1 MKKKKRVISNKLNIN
16 RVFLLILFFIL
27 ASGYVLFKLFD
38 LSVIKGEKLRK
49 EALAQWTKSYSI
61 NNTRGEILDCDG
73 VKLAVNIPSFTVWIN
88 PKTFTGDIEGD
99 KNNTGNKTKDKFISE
114 VAKAFDVKEDEIRKI
129 IESGKRTKLVQWADE
144 AKVEAIRNK
153 VDEID
158 LAGLE
163 IDDVERRFYPD
174 GMLFDH
180 ILGFTNIDQ
189 QGLSGIELT
198 MNDSLLGEPERVI
211 KMTDTY
217 NKILPFS
224 EVKTFG
230 GNGHGDVVLTISDK
244 IQRIADKEAERAK
257 EENNAKSV
265 SVIVMDPT
273 NGDILALSDTNNYDN
288 NDPRAPK
295 DEEEREKWKS
305 MTEEELVAEW
315 QKKWNNLNVN
325 VLFEPGSTFK
335 TVTLSAAIEEGVV
348 DDSTELFCNGAV
360 TDIPGVVLKCVLYPN
375 SHGKLDITNAYSESC
390 NVAFIQIARKLGKEK
405 FLKYIKAYGFGEKSG
420 IDLNAEQTGIIPLSA
435 RDMNSATLA
444 TASYGQGVAATNL
457 QTVMATAAAV
467 NGGYLL
473 RPRIVKEIR
482 NNGEV
487 IKRFPVEI
495 RRKVISK
502 KTSEKM
508 KSIMEYTVN
517 KSNKLARVEGFRV
530 GGKSGT
536 AMVPDR
542 GKYLKDKYIASFIGA
557 APIDDPKVIVMVS
570 VEEPGNGI
578 PYGGTIAG
586 PVSSRIME
594 QIFPILGISGSEEK
608 VEKKE
613 FISEVPNVI
622 GLSLKDGAKILSENK
637 IKFRLDQED
646 ITENSIIEEVTPE
659 VGTSINDDT
668 IILLKVKNLK
678 VSEEVPDFIGLSKEE
693 AKEIAKK
700 RKITIH
706 TSGDGKCVKQS
717 HPPKSEI
724 KENMVID
731 LVFEEE

>member
-1 MKKKKRVISNKLNIN
+1 MKKKRRIKINKLDVN
-16 RVFLLILFFIL
+16 RVLLLMAFLIVI
-27 ASGYVLFKLFD
+27 ACYVLFKLFD
-38 LSVIKGEKLRK
+38 LSVIKGEDLRK

-61 NNTRGEILDCDG
+61 NNTRGEILDSEG
-73 VKLAVNIPSFTVWIN
+73 ARLAVNIPAFTVWIN

-114 VAKAFDVKEDEIRKI
+114 VARIFKVKEEEIRKI
-129 IESGKRTKLVQWADE
+129 IESGKRTKLVQWADQ
-144 AKVEAIRNK
+144 KDVEEIRNSIDK
-153 VDEID
+153 ID

-163 IDDVERRFYPD
+163 IDDVEKRSYPD
-174 GMLFDH
+174 GLLYDH

-230 GNGHGDVVLTISDK
+230 GNGHGDVVLTVSDK
-244 IQRIADKEAERAK
+244 IQRIADKEAEKAK
-257 EENNAKSV
+257 VDNNAKSV

-273 NGDILALSDTNNYDN
+273 NGDILAMADTNNYDN
-288 NDPRAPK
+288 NNPRAPRN
-295 DEEEREKWKS
+295 EEEKEEWKNK
-305 MTEEELVAEW
+305 TNDELVAEW
-315 QKKWNNLNVN
+315 QKRWNNLNVN
-325 VLFEPGSTFK
+325 VLYEPGSTFK
-335 TVTLSAAIEEGVV
+335 TVTLSAAIEEGMV
-348 DDSTELFCNGAV
+348 DDSTELFCNGAIK
-360 TDIPGVVLKCVLYPN
+360 DIPGIVLKCVRYPN

-420 IDLNAEQTGIIPLSA
+420 IDLNAEQTGIIPLTVN
-435 RDMNSATLA
+435 DMNAATLA

-517 KSNKLARVEGFRV
+517 QSNKLARVEGFRV

-542 GKYLKDKYIASFIGA
+542 GKYLKDKYIASFVGA

-594 QIFPILGISGSEEK
+594 QIFPILGITGTEEK
-608 VEKKE
+608 AEKKE
-613 FISEVPNVI
+613 VISEVPDVI

-637 IKFRLDQED
+637 VKFRLDQED
-646 ITENSIIEEVTPE
+646 ITENSIIEEVSPE
-659 VGTSINDDT
+659 VGSKIDDNT

-678 VSEEVPDFIGLSKEE
+678 ISEEVPDFSGLTKDE
-693 AKEIAKK
+693 AKELAKG
-700 RKITIH
+700 RGIRVN

-717 HPPKSEI
+717 VEPKSEI
-724 KENMVID
+724 KDNMTID
-731 LVFEEE
+731 LVFEED

>member
-1 MKKKKRVISNKLNIN
+1 MKKIRRKKVNKLDTG
-16 RVFLLILFFIL
+16 RVLLLMGGMILL
-27 ASGYVLFKLFD
+27 AGYVLFKLFD
-38 LSVIKGEKLRK
+38 LSVIKGENLRK
-49 EALAQWTKSYSI
+49 EALAQWTKSYSE
-61 NNTRGEILDCDG
+61 NNTRGEILDSEG
-73 VKLAVNIPSFTVWIN
+73 AKLAVNEPAYTVWIN
-88 PKTFTGDIEGD
+88 PRTFTGDIKGD
-99 KNNTGNKTKDKFISE
+99 KNNEGNRNKDKFISE
-114 VAKAFDVKEDEIRKI
+114 VARIFEVKEEKIRDI
-129 IESGKRTKLVQWADE
+129 IKSGKRTKLEQWADE
-144 AKVEAIRNK
+144 KDVEEIRNLE
-153 VDEID
+153 DMD

-163 IDDVERRFYPD
+163 IDDVKRRVYPD
-174 GMLFDH
+174 GTLFDH

-189 QGLSGIELT
+189 QGQSGIELT

-230 GNGHGDVVLTISDK
+230 GEGHGDVVLTISDK
-244 IQRIADKEAERAK
+244 IQRIADKEAEKAK
-257 EENNAKSV
+257 VDNNAKSV

-273 NGDILALSDTNNYDN
+273 NGDILAMADTNNFDN
-288 NDPRAPK
+288 NNPRAPR
-295 DEEEREKWKS
+295 DEEEAEEWKDK
-305 MTEEELVAEW
+305 TEEELVAEW

-325 VLFEPGSTFK
+325 VLYEPGSTFK
-335 TVTLSAAIEEGVV
+335 TVTLSAAIEEGLV

-360 TDIPGVVLKCVLYPN
+360 TDIPGVVLKCVRYPN

-420 IDLNAEQTGIIPLSA
+420 IDLNAEQTGIIPLSVNN
-435 RDMNSATLA
+435 MNAATLA

-502 KTSEKM
+502 ATSEKM
-508 KSIMEYTVN
+508 KAIMEYTVN
-517 KSNKLARVEGFRV
+517 QSNKLGRVEGYRV

-536 AMVPDR
+536 AMVPDKGR
-542 GKYLKDKYIASFIGA
+542 YLKDKYIASFVGA

-594 QIFPILGISGSEEK
+594 QIFPILGINGSLEQPKKEK
-608 VEKKE
+608 VEA
-613 FISEVPNVI
+613 EVPDII
-622 GLSLKDGAKILSENK
+622 GLTLKEGATILSENK
-637 IKFRLDQED
+637 INFRLDQDD
-646 ITENSIIEEVTPE
+646 IKENSIIDEVTPD
-659 VGTSINDDT
+659 VGTRINENT
-668 IILLKVKNLK
+668 IILLKVRNLK
-678 VSEEVPDFIGLSKEE
+678 ASEEVPDFKGLSKEE
-693 AKEIAKK
+693 AKALAKK
-700 RKITIH
+700 RKITVH
-706 TSGDGKCVKQS
+706 TSGEGVCVKQS